1 MTIATAFFLA
11 RRYFGL
17 AAAVGAGLFLAFIP
31 LHIFYSSRTM
41 PSLPETLWGGLGVW
55 LLCSVEDRRLRGAS
69 ALAPLSYAGVGIL
82 IGAAYLIVVDDISRL
97 AFSYEIPIGIVTALL
112 GIPCFAFVL
121 RNARKGWN

>member
-1 MTIATAFFLA
+1 LIPAT
-11 RRYFGL
+11 
-17 AAAVGAGLFLAFIP
+17 
-31 LHIFYSSRTM
+31 
-41 PSLPETLWGGLGVW
+41 
-55 LLCSVEDRRLRGAS
+55 
-69 ALAPLSYAGVGIL
+69 IL